1 MLPKLPL
8 AMEDISLMLWASVA
22 ADTSVPEGETA
33 EVTREIIE
41 FATVEQFCENR
52 STVYSLFRSTSI
64 RCTRTSILF
73 CSQCSVLNV

>member
-8 AMEDISLMLWASVA
+8 AMEDISLMLWESVA
-22 ADTSVPEGETA
+22 AETSVPEGETA

-52 STVYSLFRSTSI
+52 STVY
-64 RCTRTSILF
+64 ILEVYEYTLY
-73 CSQCSVLNV
+73 SYEYTVL